1 MAKNLKLKVKNE
13 QLAKALKLKTLK
25 QPAKKTAVKKTA
37 TKTTAAPKKVST
49 KPKPTVIRKAEALK
63 TDTEATKD
71 DAENTKNLSTTETP
85 EVAASKVETP
95 PTQLETTQKQP
106 TSSAEEAPS
115 EETQQEVPKPETKSA
130 DSEKTEE
137 KPKAKEAAAKPSKLK
152 ENAPSAPQQEVKVVK
167 KGKDDKAAK
176 GAKKMQTYRPFDSRD
191 RQGLRADEEVTW
203 RKKRTFKNKASR
215 SQEKIEPVRPSSLKI
230 RLPITVKDL
239 AQDMK
244 LKASQIISKLFLE
257 GIVIT
262 LNDYLEDETTVQ
274 LIGHE
279 FGCEITIDTSEEERL
294 RITEKSIQ
302 EEIAEA
308 SEDNLKSRPPVIT
321 FMGHV
326 DHGKTSLIDTIRK
339 SNVASGEAGAITQHI
354 GAFKCSTSHG
364 DVTILDTPGHEAFSL
379 MRKRGAAVT
388 DIVVLVVAGDEGLKD
403 QTFEAIDHA
412 IESQIPLVVAINKSD
427 KPDFNP
433 DEVYRQLA
441 DKNLLPEAWG
451 GTTITVNCSAK
462 TGEGIKELLELVA
475 LQAEILELKAD
486 PTNRA
491 RGAVIESQLHKGLG
505 NVATVLVQNGTL
517 HLNDALIFDQI
528 YGRVKTMHDEHG
540 ENVEAATPSTPV
552 KITGLSGLPDAGCD
566 FIVVDNERVARKL
579 CQERS
584 SGHKRALL
592 KQTRADRIENL
603 LQQES
608 EKQGKKIVNVII
620 RADVQGSLEALKN
633 SLEKIKSKKVDLNII
648 SHGVG
653 EISESDIELAAASNA
668 TVIGFHTA
676 VETHAEPLISR
687 LKVKVV
693 NFDVIYHIVDH
704 VKQIM
709 LESLDK
715 VKEEQYAGSANVIA
729 VFKASQLG
737 MIAGCTVSDGII
749 KKEYIAKQIRG
760 KEVIWEGTISSLKRV
775 KEDVKEVSKGLECG
789 ILLNKRSDIQV
800 GDKIEAYEIIYKTQS
815 L

>member
-1 MAKNLKLKVKNE
+1 MAKNLKLKIKNE

-25 QPAKKTAVKKTA
+25 QTTKKTAVKKTA
-37 TKTTAAPKKVST
+37 VKTAAAPKKAST
-49 KPKPTVIRKAEALK
+49 KAKPTVIRKAEALK
-63 TDTEATKD
+63 IE
-71 DAENTKNLSTTETP
+71 P
-85 EVAASKVETP
+85 EVIKKKSELEEIAPGETN
-95 PTQLETTQKQP
+95 TESNLVQT
-106 TSSAEEAPS
+106 AEGTPS
-115 EETQQEVPKPETKSA
+115 EGKDVAKEGA
-130 DSEKTEE
+130 KTEE
-137 KPKAKEAAAKPSKLK
+137 AAEQKPAESSEESKKTAQAEGKLATKTKEKDTSTQKTKETETKARAEEPKPI
-152 ENAPSAPQQEVKVVK
+152 K
-167 KGKDDKAAK
+167 KGKEEKASKA
-176 GAKKMQTYRPFDSRD
+176 AKKMQTYRPFDSRD
-191 RQGLRADEEVTW
+191 RQGLRADEEMTW
-203 RKKRTFKNKASR
+203 RKKRPFKNKATR
-215 SQEKIEPVRPSSLKI
+215 SHEKIEPVRPTSLKI

-239 AQDMK
+239 AQEMK

-257 GIVIT
+257 GVVIT

-279 FGCEITIDTSEEERL
+279 FGCGITIDTSEEERL
-294 RITEKSIQ
+294 RITEESIQ
-302 EEIAEA
+302 EEIASAKEE
-308 SEDNLKSRPPVIT
+308 SLKSRPPVIT

-354 GAFKCSTSHG
+354 GAFKCKTSHG
-364 DVTILDTPGHEAFSL
+364 DITILDTPGHEAFSL

-388 DIVVLVVAGDEGLKD
+388 DIVILVVAGDEGLKD
-403 QTFEAIDHA
+403 QTYEALDHA
-412 IESQIPLVVAINKSD
+412 LEAEIPLVVAINKSD

-433 DEVYRQLA
+433 DDIYRQLA

-462 TGEGIKELLELVA
+462 TGEGVQELLELVA

-491 RGAVIESQLHKGLG
+491 RGTVIESELHKGLG
-505 NVATVLVQNGTL
+505 NVVTVLVQNGTL
-517 HLNDALIFDQI
+517 YLNDALIFDQI
-528 YGRVKTMHDEHG
+528 YGRIKTMHDEYG
-540 ENVEAATPSTPV
+540 KTVETASPSTPV
-552 KITGLSGLPDAGCD
+552 KITGLSGLPEAGCE
-566 FIVVDNERVARKL
+566 FIVVENERIARRL
-579 CQERS
+579 CEERS
-584 SGHKRALL
+584 SGQKRALL
-592 KQTRADRIENL
+592 KQTRADRIESL

-608 EKQGKKIVNVII
+608 ERQDKKVVNVII

-633 SLEKIKSKKVDLNII
+633 SLENIKSKKVELSIV
-648 SHGVG
+648 SFGVG

-668 TVIGFHTA
+668 TIIGFHIG
-676 VETHAEPLISR
+676 VEAHAEPLITR
-687 LKVKVV
+687 LKVKVI
-693 NFDVIYHIVDH
+693 NYDVIYHIIDH

-709 LESLDK
+709 LDSLDK
-715 VKEEQYAGSANVIA
+715 VKEEVYAGSANVIA

-737 MIAGCTVSDGII
+737 LIAGCNVSDGTI
-749 KKEYIAKQIRG
+749 KKEYQVKQIRG

-800 GDKIEAYEIIYKTQS
+800 GDKIEAYEIIYKKQS